1 MYDTLIIG
9 SGPAGLTAAIYASR
23 AGLRFAVAEKEYL
36 GTGQI
41 AFAERV
47 DNFPTQYGI
56 EGFELGEKMRSHA
69 EQLGTEFIDGE
80 VTALTDTENGWSIT
94 LADGSSLESRTVI
107 CALGASPR
115 RLGIEGESELV
126 GRGVSFCAL
135 CDGAFFEGKTVAVT
149 GGGDTALSDAL
160 YLAKSCEKVY
170 LIHRRS
176 EFRAN
181 RTLADRVRKTDNIKL
196 VLNAIPLEIQGSDK
210 VTGVR
215 FMQNGEERTIAA
227 DGVFVAVGT
236 VPETSIL
243 SGIAELDERGFVKA
257 GEDCVTTA
265 RGILAAGDIRTK
277 QVRQVITACADG
289 ANAVYSV
296 ERYLNGCL

>member
-56 EGFELGEKMRSHA
+56 EGFELGDKMRSHA
-69 EQLGTEFIDGE
+69 EQFGTEFIDGE
-80 VTALTDTENGWSIT
+80 VTALTETENGWSIT

-115 RLGIEGESELV
+115 RLGIKGESELV

-181 RTLADRVRKTDNIKL
+181 RTLADRVRKTDNIEL

-265 RGILAAGDIRTK
+265 RGIFAAGDIRTK